1 MIDFTKKPSP
11 RDIEVMEGNR
21 LREDLWTSYE
31 SIVHANFA
39 LNNNIKLIRLMIKQ
53 GLIDGNV
60 EASGKKHTISLN
72 HIIEQTQVQI
82 KRSNEATKQ
91 IKNILNSLE
100 DENN

>member
-1 MIDFTKKPSP
+1 MK
-11 RDIEVMEGNR
+11 E
-21 LREDLWTSYE
+21 LCEDLWAAHE

-60 EASGKKHTISLN
+60 EVGKKHTISLN
-72 HIIEQTQVQI
+72 NVIEQIQAQI

>member
-1 MIDFTKKPSP
+1 MTDFTKKPSS

-31 SIVHANFA
+31 SIVHTNFA
-39 LNNNIKLIRLMIKQ
+39 LNNNIKLIRRVIEQ

-60 EASGKKHTISLN
+60 EIGKKHTISLN
-72 HIIEQTQVQI
+72 NIIEQIQAQI
-82 KRSNEATKQ
+82 KRSNEVTKQ

>member
-1 MIDFTKKPSP
+1 MTDFTKKPSS
-11 RDIEVMEGNR
+11 RDIEVMESNR
-21 LREDLWTSYE
+21 WREDLWTSYE

-39 LNNNIKLIRLMIKQ
+39 LNNNIKLIRLMIAQ
-53 GLIDGNV
+53 GLIDGNIEV
-60 EASGKKHTISLN
+60 SGKHTISLN
-72 HIIEQTQVQI
+72 HIIEQTQAQI

>member
-1 MIDFTKKPSP
+1 MK
-11 RDIEVMEGNR
+11 E
-21 LREDLWTSYE
+21 LEDLWAAYE

-39 LNNNIKLIRLMIKQ
+39 LNNDIKLIRLMIKQ

-60 EASGKKHTISLN
+60 EVGKKHTISLN
-72 HIIEQTQVQI
+72 NVMEQIQAQI

-91 IKNILNSLE
+91 IKNILNSLK

>member
-11 RDIEVMEGNR
+11 RDIEVMEDNR
-21 LREDLWTSYE
+21 WREDLWTSYE

-39 LNNNIKLIRLMIKQ
+39 LNNNIKLIRRIIEQ

-60 EASGKKHTISLN
+60 EVGKKHAISLN
-72 HIIEQTQVQI
+72 NVIEQTQAQI

-91 IKNILNSLE
+91 IKNILNSLK